1 MTNRTIDDAP
11 DTGGWLLTLPCLRA
25 EAETADTD
33 SDPVLAAL
41 VPPPVL
47 SFIEEDEDSGQWQ
60 VHAYFATRP
69 TARTVAAL
77 TRHFPSGAHTTPV
90 INRLDAADWISISQQ
105 GLPPVT
111 AGRFHVRHHADEPTS
126 ADHVNLLMPA
136 SRAFGTGNHETT
148 HGCLERLDRLKMQ
161 GHRFGN
167 IADIGTGTGILA
179 FAAARLWPRAHLMA
193 SDIDPEA
200 ISVVREILA
209 PNAMSE
215 GVGPGEVTLVTA
227 AGADHPA
234 IARRAPYDLM
244 IANILA
250 GPLIALA
257 PSLSPL
263 IADGGSLLLAGL
275 LDDQADAVI
284 AAYRRAGLRLAG
296 RADQGRWPVLHLRKR
311 RYCGWRRPPARG
323 AVSGET
329 PGYGSW

>member
-1 MTNRTIDDAP
+1 MADSMKDGPAAA
-11 DTGGWLLTLPCLRA
+11 GGWLLTLPCLRDEA
-25 EAETADTD
+25 EAADTD
-33 SDPVLAAL
+33 SDPVLLAL
-41 VPPPVL
+41 APPPVL
-47 SFIEEDEDSGQWQ
+47 SFTEEDEDSGRWR
-60 VHAYFATRP
+60 VHAYFAQRP
-69 TARTVAAL
+69 TRRAIAAL
-77 TRHFPSGAHTTPV
+77 QDHFPSARDEKPEV
-90 INRLDAADWISISQQ
+90 NRLEATDWVALSQQ

-126 ADHVNLLMPA
+126 PDHVNLLMPA

-148 HGCLERLDRLKMQ
+148 HGCLALLDRLRRQ

-179 FAAARLWPRAHLMA
+179 FAANRLWPRAHLMA

-200 ISVVREILA
+200 IAVVREILA
-209 PNAMSE
+209 PNAMAE
-215 GVGPGEVTLVTA
+215 GKGPGQVTLVTA

-234 IARRAPYDLM
+234 IQGRAPYDLM

-257 PSLSPL
+257 PSLAPL
-263 IADGGSLLLAGL
+263 VADGGSLLLAGL

-284 AAYRRAGLRLAG
+284 AAYRRQGLHVAG

-311 RYCGWRRPPARG
+311 RRFGWRRPPRRG
-323 AVSGET
+323 AASGET

>member
-1 MTNRTIDDAP
+1 MNDRVA

-25 EAETADTD
+25 EAEAADTD
-33 SDPVLAAL
+33 SDPVLLAL
-41 VPPPVL
+41 GTPPVL
-47 SFIEEDEDSGQWQ
+47 AFTEEDEASGRWQ
-60 VHAYFATRP
+60 VHAYFAQRP
-69 TARTVAAL
+69 TRRTITALAA
-77 TRHFPSGAHTTPV
+77 HFPSARDDDPV
-90 INRLDAADWISISQQ
+90 LTRLEATDWVSLSQE

-111 AGRFHVRHHADEPTS
+111 AGRFHVRHRADEPTS
-126 ADHVNLLMPA
+126 PDHINLLMPA

-148 HGCLERLDRLKMQ
+148 SGCLALLDRLRRH

-179 FAAARLWPRAHLMA
+179 FAAASLWPRAHLLA

-200 ISVVREILA
+200 IAVVSEILA

-215 GVGPGEVTLVTA
+215 GVGPGQVTLVTA
-227 AGADHPA
+227 AGANHPA
-234 IARRAPYDLM
+234 IGGRAPYDLM
-244 IANILA
+244 IANVLA

-257 PSLSPL
+257 PSLAPL

-284 AAYRRAGLRLAG
+284 AAYRREGLRLAA
-296 RADQGRWPVLHLRKR
+296 RDDQGRWPVLHLRKR
-311 RYCGWRRPPARG
+311 RRSGWRRPPRRG
-323 AVSGET
+323 GASGET

>member
-1 MTNRTIDDAP
+1 MRDELNNGAA

-25 EAETADTD
+25 EAEAADTD
-33 SDPVLAAL
+33 SDPVLLAL
-41 VPPPVL
+41 SPPPVL
-47 SFIEEDEDSGQWQ
+47 SFTEEDENSGRWQ
-60 VHAYFATRP
+60 VHAYFAKRP
-69 TARTVAAL
+69 TRRLISALAA
-77 TRHFPSGAHTTPV
+77 HFPSAREG
-90 INRLDAADWISISQQ
+90 DATISKLEATDWVSLSQE
-105 GLPPVT
+105 GLAAVT

-126 ADHVNLLMPA
+126 ADHINLLMPA

-148 HGCLERLDRLKMQ
+148 HGCLERLDMLRRQ

-179 FAAARLWPRAHLMA
+179 FAAAHLWPRAHVMA

-200 ISVVREILA
+200 IAVVREILA
-209 PNAMSE
+209 PNAMTE
-215 GVGPGEVTLVTA
+215 GTGPGQVTLVAA

-234 IARRAPYDLM
+234 IAGRAPYDLM

-257 PSLSPL
+257 PSLAAL

-275 LDDQADAVI
+275 LDDQADAVM
-284 AAYRRAGLRLAG
+284 AAYRREGLRLAA

-311 RYCGWRRPPARG
+311 RRCGWRRPPPRG
-323 AVSGET
+323 VVSGET